1 MSEMEL
7 KGKTAVI
14 TGGSRGIGRACAVKL
29 ASCGA
34 DIAVIDLGSEEAAA
48 ETLALCEAYGVRARY
63 YTCDVS
69 SFDACAEVVAKIME
83 ELGGI
88 DILVN
93 NAGITR
99 DKLVLQMKE
108 EDFDSVIGVNL
119 KGAFN
124 MIRHTYRGFM
134 RKKYG
139 KIINISSIAGIMGN
153 AGQANYSASKA
164 GIIGLTK
171 TVAKELASR
180 GVNVNA
186 VAPGFIETPMT
197 TAFQEN
203 ETVLKSIPCGR
214 LGKPEEVAA
223 LVAFLASP
231 ASDFITG
238 EVIRIDGGMAM

>member
-29 ASCGA
+29 ASLGA

-48 ETLALCEAYGVRARY
+48 ETLSLCEAYGVRARY
-63 YTCDVS
+63 YLCDVS
-69 SFDACAEVVAKIME
+69 SFDACAEVVAKITE

-203 ETVLKSIPCGR
+203 EAVLKSIPCGR

>member
-1 MSEMEL
+1 MNELEL

-14 TGGSRGIGRACAVKL
+14 TGGSRGIGQACAVKL
-29 ASCGA
+29 ASMGA
-34 DIAVIDLGSEEAAA
+34 NIAVIDLCSEEAAA
-48 ETLALCEAYGVRARY
+48 ETLSRCEVHGVKAGY
-63 YTCDVS
+63 YMCDVS
-69 SFDACAEVVAKIME
+69 SFDGCAEVVAKITE

-108 EDFDSVIGVNL
+108 EDFDAVIGVNL

-139 KIINISSIAGIMGN
+139 KIINISSVSGLMGN

-164 GIIGLTK
+164 GIVGLTK
-171 TVAKELASR
+171 TVAKELSSR

-197 TAFQEN
+197 TAFQDN
-203 ETVLKSIPCGR
+203 EAVLKAIPCGR